1 MPPKSGNDVLKEAAE
16 TLAARAKYIKDYS
29 EELEDYTVLTEEL
42 RSIREIKKKVLKEL
56 RGTEKY
62 DSFHKK
68 VEETEGIIIDLRL
81 RLKYRSFDGFGN
93 RLYDLSNSLKAT
105 AGILKVIAAIILTYN
120 G

>member
-1 MPPKSGNDVLKEAAE
+1 MPPKSGNEVLTEAAE

-29 EELEDYTVLTEEL
+29 EELEDYAVLTEEL

-56 RGTEKY
+56 KGTEKY
-62 DSFHKK
+62 EPFSLQIEKA
-68 VEETEGIIIDLRL
+68 EGVLIDLRL
-81 RLKYRSFDGFGN
+81 RLKYREFDGFGK
-93 RLYDLSNSLKAT
+93 RLYELSNSLKAT